1 MSPYRLQLATPVPSC
16 RVLALVM
23 EAAEGEGLTGGLKEQ
38 EPTEVNRDTVVVVA
52 REAEKVTE
60 G

>member
-1 MSPYRLQLATPVPSC
+1 
-16 RVLALVM
+16 M